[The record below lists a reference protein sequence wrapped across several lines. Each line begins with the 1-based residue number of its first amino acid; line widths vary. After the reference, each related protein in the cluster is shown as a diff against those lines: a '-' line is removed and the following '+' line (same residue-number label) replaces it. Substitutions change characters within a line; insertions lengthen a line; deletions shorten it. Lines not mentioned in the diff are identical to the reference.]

1 MDNKKD
7 WATKNRCLWIV
18 LLEKTLESPLG
29 CKEIQPVNLKVNQ
42 PWIFIGKTDDEA
54 EAPLFWLPNAKRPLS
69 GKNLDAGKD
78 WRQEEKGTT
87 EDEMVYWHHRL
98 NGYEFEQT
106 PRDDGGQGSLVSCS
120 CKESDTTDWTKTSY
134 KPKKRDETKREIILL
149 AIINIFGSPEPT
161 ICKFSSLQ
169 IKASLVISSMDTG
182 SNSQPSR
189 F

>member
-1 MDNKKD
+1 MISLKLIKKAKATKQEETNGTPYNEKD

-54 EAPLFWLPNAKRPLS
+54 EAPLFWLPNAKRPLN

-87 EDEMVYWHHRL
+87 EDEMVGWHHCSMDMSLSKLRELVMDKEAWHAAVHGATKSQTRL
-98 NGYEFEQT
+98 
-106 PRDDGGQGSLVSCS
+106 S
-120 CKESDTTDWTKTSY
+120 DWTELNQLS
-134 KPKKRDETKREIILL
+134 KKY
-149 AIINIFGSPEPT
+149 
-161 ICKFSSLQ
+161 
-169 IKASLVISSMDTG
+169 LVKM
-182 SNSQPSR
+182 
-189 F
+189 